1 MAPLVKRVVAPYFAT
16 NCWIIAPRAK
26 SECILVDPGIGDGE
40 FIEKIKLKVSEN
52 QLKVAAVIITH
63 GHLDHTYS
71 TLTTI
76 EEFAPKSLQ
85 IHEADSELLEFPELA
100 MGPQSRELMRELSTS
115 MPYRSA
121 HRFLGINRIDGDLS
135 LELGEMRFEF
145 LHTPGHTPG
154 SISFVIDGEVVVT
167 GDTLF
172 AGSIGRTDLPRGS
185 IAEISHSLREKIAT
199 LPGDLRVL
207 PGHGEETTIAREL
220 SSNRYLQAAISGEL
234 R

>member
-100 MGPQSRELMRELSTS
+100 MGPQSRELMRALSTS

>member
-26 SECILVDPGIGDGE
+26 SECILVDPGIGDGD

-63 GHLDHTYS
+63 GHLDHIYS

-76 EEFAPKSLQ
+76 EEFAPMSLQ

-100 MGPQSRELMRELSTS
+100 MGPQSRDLMRELSTS

-121 HRFLGINRIDGDLS
+121 DRFLGINRIDGDLS

-199 LPGDLRVL
+199 LPSDLRVL